1 MSHAVTGAEH
11 VVLLGD
17 SIFDNAAYVGR
28 GPDVIA
34 QLRERLP
41 EGWRATLAAVDGAV
55 TGGVRNQLA
64 RVPAD
69 ATRFVVSV
77 GGNDALGHIDL
88 LSESARSMAHALER
102 LSDIRHGFAVRYR
115 QMLDGV
121 LARGVPTTLCTI
133 YHPRFS
139 DASTQRL
146 TMSALTVFN
155 DVILEAA
162 FRARVPVIDL
172 RLVCDDDADYANP
185 IEPSVR
191 GGAKIADAIVRS
203 LTGRDVRG
211 EASAVYW

>member
-1 MSHAVTGAEH
+1 MNQLPTTEH

-17 SIFDNAAYVGR
+17 SIFDNASYVAG
-28 GPDVIA
+28 GPDVVTH
-34 QLRERLP
+34 LREQLP
-41 EGWRATLAAVDGAV
+41 PGWRATLAAVDGAV
-55 TGGVRNQLA
+55 TGNVRTQLT
-64 RVPAD
+64 RLPAD

-77 GGNDALGHIDL
+77 GGNDALAHIDL
-88 LSESARSMAHALER
+88 LSERAQSMAHALER
-102 LSDIRHGFAVRYR
+102 LSDVRHGFAARYR

-121 LARGVPTTLCTI
+121 LARRVPTTLCTI

-139 DASTQRL
+139 DATTQRL
-146 TMSALTVFN
+146 TMCALTVFN

-191 GGAKIADAIVRS
+191 GGAKIAAAITRA
-203 LTGRDVRG
+203 LTGRDVRD